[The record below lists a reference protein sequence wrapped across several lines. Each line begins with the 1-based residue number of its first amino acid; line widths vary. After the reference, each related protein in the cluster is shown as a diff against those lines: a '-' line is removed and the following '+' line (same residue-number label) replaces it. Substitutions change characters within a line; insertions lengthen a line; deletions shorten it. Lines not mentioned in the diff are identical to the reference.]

1 MSGEALNRSGRGGLD
16 ITVTGDEALVRAFD
30 ALDEAVQ
37 KKALRRAA
45 RAVGKD
51 IATLARSKVRRL
63 SGRLAASIKVK
74 ALPRK
79 RGVVG
84 IRVVTGSAQ
93 ELGIPKTPGT
103 KVPGYYPMHLEKG
116 LPAGGRRQRQN
127 LRRQALETEVGTR
140 GQPARPYLRPALDEL
155 REPGLRKLGEVLWEE
170 VRAAAK
176 AGAGATAAGGPDA

>member
-16 ITVTGDEALVRAFD
+16 ITVTGDKELIAAFD

-51 IATLARSKVRRL
+51 IVALARSKVPKL
-63 SGRLAASIKVK
+63 SGRLAASIAVK

-84 IRVVTGSAQ
+84 VRVMTGTAQ
-93 ELGIPKTPGT
+93 QLGIPKTPGT
-103 KVPGYYPMHLEKG
+103 KVPGYYPMHQERG
-116 LPAGGRRQRQN
+116 LKPK
-127 LRRQALETEVGTR
+127 ETELGTR
-140 GQPARPYLRPALDEL
+140 KLPARPYLRPALDEL
-155 REPGLRKLGEVLWEE
+155 REPGLAKLGAVLWEE
-170 VRAAAK
+170 VQAAAK
-176 AGAGATAAGGPDA
+176 ARASAGAGGPDA